1 MAFTKFCVLCR
12 LKKEEGIQ
20 ALTKKRSKHLEDTVD
35 MLGDVRRVLWSS
47 VLAVLNEGLGDR
59 KVLLALKK
67 ETSPVWPVDQPPPQ
81 HSWSLE
87 LGLILD
93 PTAAWALLTKVNK
106 KMID

>member
-1 MAFTKFCVLCR
+1 M
-12 LKKEEGIQ
+12 KE
-20 ALTKKRSKHLEDTVD
+20 KSKHLEETMD

-59 KVLLALKK
+59 KVLLALKR
-67 ETSPVWPVDQPPPQ
+67 EASHIWPLDQPPPQ

-93 PTAAWALLTKVNK
+93 PVTAWALLTKVR
-106 KMID
+106 